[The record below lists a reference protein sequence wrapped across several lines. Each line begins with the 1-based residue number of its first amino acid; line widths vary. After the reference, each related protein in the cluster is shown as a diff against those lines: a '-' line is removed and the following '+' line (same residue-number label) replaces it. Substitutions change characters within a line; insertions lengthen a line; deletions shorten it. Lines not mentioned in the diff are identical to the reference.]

1 MSHIVRMEMEIR
13 NLQDMTQA
21 CRQLNGALLQGV
33 NTYVT
38 REFGEKPCAHRII
51 FDGVDDQIGLIAQQD
66 GSYRT
71 EFAPYGDVARIVG
84 YDGKKLEREYSLAL
98 QTREM
103 QKKGFRVL
111 RTELGGKTELRCER
125 NG

>member
-1 MSHIVRMEMEIR
+1 MEMEIR

-33 NTYVT
+33 KTYVT
-38 REFGEKPCAHRII
+38 GEFGEKPCDHRII
-51 FDGVDDQIGLIAQQD
+51 FDGVNDQIGLVLQAD
-66 GSYRT
+66 GSYRP
-71 EFAPYGDVARIVG
+71 EFAPFGGIGQVIG

-103 QKKGFRVL
+103 QKKGFRVM
-111 RTELGGKTELRCER
+111 RTELNGKTELRCER